1 MTHIRV
7 RDGTDDM
14 IKSKKIIHG
23 LSVGLLSALVAVGCW
38 AAGWL
43 DRWEYTTWAWR
54 VRCFAHPGPTTDKI
68 KVILLDQA
76 SLDWGKEQNGW
87 SWPWPREVYGP
98 IIDFCARGGAKVVA
112 FDVLYT
118 EPSVYGVS
126 DDEALG
132 AAIGRAPA
140 FVGSVFLSDKTG
152 EFTNWPETYPKR
164 NRLIAGLD
172 PWLAGNRARRVTY
185 TKATFPI
192 PEVATNV
199 TMLGNVADLPD
210 VDSIFRRSSLFGVFD
225 GQIVP
230 SLGLAAFLAAEE
242 KSGAHMNLQLENRVL
257 RVMNRVIPIDS
268 SGRAILHFYGRSG
281 THQTLSAAGVIES
294 ELMLREGQV
303 PKIDPAVLKDCYVF
317 FGFSAPGLLD
327 LRPTP
332 ISRVYPG
339 VEIHATML
347 DNLLSLLFLKDV
359 PAHAV
364 ILFTLILALTG
375 GMLVVFSRKA
385 WQSVVAFVVFLPI
398 PVVLSFLLYRAG
410 LWWPMVTPVLGVML
424 ALVSAVVVNYATEGR
439 QKAFI
444 KQAFKHYLGEEVID
458 QLIDDP
464 SRLSLGGEK
473 RELTL
478 FFSDIEKFSSFSE
491 RLDPPTLTAL
501 LNDFLTDMTDI
512 ILEEGGY
519 LDKYIGDAIVA
530 FWNAPLNQPDH
541 AVRACRAAIRCQRK
555 LAERRQEFFER
566 TGAMLKMRI
575 GLNSGEVVVGNMGS
589 RERFNY
595 TVLGDAANLA
605 SRLEGANKA
614 FGTYI
619 MASGSTWTRTQN
631 SFVGR
636 EIGRLRVVGRNT
648 PVQVFELAG
657 LQGEEMPAHHLKFI
671 DGLTY
676 YYNGRLADALEVFE
690 GLPDDPV
697 SKSYIER
704 CHKALKEPPAGGW
717 DGVLNLTEK

>member
-1 MTHIRV
+1 MFF
-7 RDGTDDM
+7 M
-14 IKSKKIIHG
+14 IKSKKLVHG
-23 LSVGLLSALVAVGCW
+23 LLVGLLSALVAAGFW

-54 VRCFAHPGPTTDKI
+54 VRYFAHPGPTTDKI

-118 EPSVYGVS
+118 EPSMYGVS
-126 DDEALG
+126 DDESLS

-140 FVGSVFLSDKTG
+140 FVGTVMLSDKNG
-152 EFTNWPETYPKR
+152 EFTNWPAEYPRKDH
-164 NRLIAGLD
+164 LIAGLAS
-172 PWLAGNRARRVTY
+172 WLAENRARRVTY

-199 TMLGNVADLPD
+199 TILGNVADQPD
-210 VDSIFRRSSLFGVFD
+210 VDSIFRRSSLFSVFD
-225 GQIVP
+225 GQAVP

-242 KSGAHMNLQLENRVL
+242 KSGARLNLRLDGRWL
-257 RVMNRVIPIDS
+257 HVMDRKIPVDR

-281 THQTLSAAGVIES
+281 THEVLGASGIIES
-294 ELMLREGQV
+294 ELMIREGRQ
-303 PKIDPAVLKDCYVF
+303 PRIDPAVLKDCYVL
-317 FGFSAPGLLD
+317 FGFSAPALLD
-327 LRPTP
+327 LRPIP

-347 DNLLSLLFLKDV
+347 DNLLSMQFLKDV
-359 PAHAV
+359 PALAV
-364 ILFTLILALTG
+364 ILFTLIMT
-375 GMLVVFSRKA
+375 LVSSLLGVFSRKA

-398 PVVLSFLLYRAG
+398 PVVAGFLMYRAG
-410 LWWPMVTPVLGVML
+410 FWLPMVAPVLGVVL

-530 FWNAPLNQPDH
+530 FWNAPLGQPDH
-541 AVRACRAAIRCQRK
+541 AARACRAAIRCQRK
-555 LAERRQEFFER
+555 LAERRPEFFER
-566 TGAMLKMRI
+566 TGATLKMRI
-575 GLNSGEVVVGNMGS
+575 GLNSGDVVVGNMGS

-619 MASGSTWTRTQN
+619 MVSGSTWTRTQN
-631 SFVGR
+631 QFLGR
-636 EIGRLRVVGRNT
+636 EIGRLRVVGRQT
-648 PVQVFELAG
+648 PVQVYELSG
-657 LQGEEMPAHHLKFI
+657 LQGEEMPACYLKFA

-676 YYNGRLADALEVFE
+676 YYNNRLADALKIFE
-690 GLPDDPV
+690 SLPDDPV
-697 SKSYIER
+697 SKSYMER
-704 CHKALKEPPAGGW
+704 CRKALRDPQSGW

>member
-1 MTHIRV
+1 
-7 RDGTDDM
+7 M
-14 IKSKKIIHG
+14 IKSKKLVHG
-23 LSVGLLSALVAVGCW
+23 LLVGLLSALVAAGLW
-38 AAGWL
+38 SAGWL

-54 VRCFAHPGPTTDKI
+54 VRFFARPGPTTDKI

-118 EPSVYGVS
+118 EASVYGVS

-140 FVGSVFLSDKTG
+140 FVGAVFLSDKTG
-152 EFTNWPETYPKR
+152 EFTNWPAEYPR
-164 NRLIAGLD
+164 RDRLIAGLT
-172 PWLAGNRARRVTY
+172 PWLAENRGRRVNFD
-185 TKATFPI
+185 KATFPI

-199 TMLGNVADLPD
+199 SILGNVADQPD
-210 VDSIFRRSSLFGVFD
+210 VDGIFRRSSLFGVFD
-225 GQIVP
+225 GQVLP

-242 KSGAHMNLQLENRVL
+242 KSGARLDLRLEDRVL
-257 RVMNRVIPIDS
+257 HVMNRKVPVDS
-268 SGRAILHFYGRSG
+268 SGRAVLHFYGRSG
-281 THQTLSAAGVIES
+281 THQALSAAGVIES
-294 ELMLREGQV
+294 ELMLREGQ
-303 PKIDPAVLKDCYVF
+303 PAKIDPALLKDCYVF

-347 DNLLSLLFLKDV
+347 DNLLSLLFLKEV
-359 PAHAV
+359 PAHAA
-364 ILFTLILALTG
+364 ILFTLVLALLSG
-375 GMLVVFSRKA
+375 LLVVFSRKA

-398 PVVLSFLLYRAG
+398 PVAFSFLMYRAG
-410 LWWPMVTPVLGVML
+410 FWWPMVAPVLGVVL
-424 ALVSAVVVNYATEGR
+424 SLVAAVVVNYATEGR

-464 SRLSLGGEK
+464 ARLSLGGEK

-491 RLDPPTLTAL
+491 RLDPPALTAL

-530 FWNAPLNQPDH
+530 FWNAPLGQPDH

-566 TGAMLKMRI
+566 TGAMVKMRV
-575 GLNSGEVVVGNMGS
+575 GLNSGDVVVGNMGS

-619 MASGSTWTRTQN
+619 MVSGSTWAKTQN
-631 SFVGR
+631 QFLGR
-636 EIGRLRVVGRNT
+636 EIGRLRVVGRQA
-648 PVQVFELAG
+648 PVQVFELSG
-657 LQGEEMPAHHLKFI
+657 LQGEEMPGHFLKFA

-676 YYNGRLADALEVFE
+676 YYNGRLPDALQVFE

-697 SKSYIER
+697 SKSYVER
-704 CHKALKEPPAGGW
+704 CRKASKDPQGGW